1 MEDMIKPTDRIRQ
14 VIDAAGITQSKF
26 ARSVGVDSS
35 NFARYMAQG
44 RMPHA
49 TLAKIASAYDISL
62 GWLEDGNGEMKA
74 ERQSVQ
80 IGRTD
85 KVETREIVP
94 STPTLEPTV
103 ASHAAL
109 IERVRM
115 LENENAWLRSVVE
128 KIYQSRY

>member
-44 RMPHA
+44 RMPHT
-49 TLAKIASAYDISL
+49 TLAKIAGAYDISIR
-62 GWLEDGNGEMKA
+62 WLEDGEGDMKA
-74 ERQSVQ
+74 ERSSVQ
-80 IGRTD
+80 IGCTD
-85 KVETREIVP
+85 KTEVESVVP
-94 STPTLEPTV
+94 DTPAFEPTV